1 MESHDMIEPRNDDRN
16 RTLFDEM
23 AEARAVQA
31 EGNIGRAR
39 TCARRAVGM
48 AMREKIGI
56 GPRRNDYASTFINGL
71 YRLAADQSF
80 PNEIRTAAARLVD
93 RSKEDRTSAAIN
105 PVHDAEIILK
115 HFETANPT

>member
-1 MESHDMIEPRNDDRN
+1 MSEDLNKERE

-48 AMREKIGI
+48 ALREKIGI
-56 GPRRNDYASTFINGL
+56 GPSRRDYASTFINGL
-71 YRLAADQSF
+71 YRLAEDQNF
-80 PNEIRTAAARLVD
+80 PAEIRAAAARLVD

-105 PVHDAEIILK
+105 PVEDAEMILK
-115 HFETANPT
+115 YFGVECTTSG

>member
-1 MESHDMIEPRNDDRN
+1 MNETRNEERN
-16 RTLFDEM
+16 RTLADEI

-56 GPRRNDYASTFINGL
+56 GPSRGDYASTFINGL
-71 YRLAADQSF
+71 YRMADDHAF
-80 PNEIRTAAARLVD
+80 PEEVRAAAGRLVD
-93 RSKEDRTSAAIN
+93 RSKTDRTSAAVN
-105 PVHDAEIILK
+105 PVQDAEIIFK
-115 HFETANPT
+115 YFGVE